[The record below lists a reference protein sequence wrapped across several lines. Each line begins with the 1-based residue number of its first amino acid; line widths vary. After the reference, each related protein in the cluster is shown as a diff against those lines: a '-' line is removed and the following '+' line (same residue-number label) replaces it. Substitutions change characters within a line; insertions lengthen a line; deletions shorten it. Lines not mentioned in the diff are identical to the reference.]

1 MLIKKKSYNYYWF
14 FIISL
19 ILLGIAFYLFGF
31 NDSKCIKYSYYEDN
45 VIDYKVYL
53 KENAFFETKY
63 LGKDKTYITSL
74 IDYLALKFDYNIRF
88 NEYVSGKLKYNIV
101 ATISAE
107 KNNNQIGSYWEKTFM
122 LTEPKY
128 YIIENKKE
136 ISIVEN
142 IDIDYQKYNELL
154 TSFVET
160 YKISSDGFLK
170 VSLIVDGDPK
180 ITPNDT
186 LPVSN
191 EISLKIPLS
200 KIAVEAEINTNS
212 NNKEKEITRTIRDN
226 DSKYIVFKILFL
238 IDVLLIIYLL
248 FRYFYH
254 IARNRKLS
262 SYNDNVQKI
271 INDYSSIMVRTSTLN
286 LKTLNRIKVSSFDD
300 LLVVYNDVR
309 TPIHYLE
316 KKGKTEFIIIFEK
329 MAWIYTILEEDY
341 EDYEEDFFEE

>member
-136 ISIVEN
+136 I
-142 IDIDYQKYNELL
+142 
-154 TSFVET
+154 
-160 YKISSDGFLK
+160 
-170 VSLIVDGDPK
+170 DPK

-316 KKGKTEFIIIFEK
+316 KKGKTEIK
-329 MAWIYTILEEDY
+329 
-341 EDYEEDFFEE
+341 